1 MVREMPGRPPARSL
15 GRRCGGGRWEKP
27 GPSCAAGEDT
37 DGAAAVESSV
47 QAPPNIQHR
56 VPVGSGSPVSRDR
69 PQGAGSRA
77 QTHICAPRSCQRHS
91 HQPSTDERIRP
102 MPSTHTMAYDST
114 SYGVTG

>member
-1 MVREMPGRPPARSL
+1 MARGEGNAREATGTEPGAPVW
-15 GRRCGGGRWEKP
+15 GGRWEKP

-37 DGAAAVESSV
+37 DGAAAMESGV

-91 HQPSTDERIRP
+91 HQPKGGSHRAPIDR
-102 MPSTHTMAYDST
+102 
-114 SYGVTG
+114 